1 MNQLLMEPE
10 EERKVKGKKVKKV
23 VVKKEVKEPTL
34 EGVRNS
40 FLLN

>member
-23 VVKKEVKEPTL
+23 VVKKEVKEPRSPRTCL
-34 EGVRNS
+34 HKS
-40 FLLN
+40 L

>member
-23 VVKKEVKEPTL
+23 VKKEVKEPT
-34 EGVRNS
+34 
-40 FLLN
+40 